1 MSIDRFTTVMIV
13 GILSPVCGLQY
24 ASPVC
29 GVLCAVC
36 DLGPPIS
43 RMPSPVC
50 SSRYEISAIRSLI

>member
-29 GVLCAVC
+29 GLCAVC
-36 DLGPPIS
+36 DLGHPIS
-43 RMPSPVC
+43 GMPSPVC